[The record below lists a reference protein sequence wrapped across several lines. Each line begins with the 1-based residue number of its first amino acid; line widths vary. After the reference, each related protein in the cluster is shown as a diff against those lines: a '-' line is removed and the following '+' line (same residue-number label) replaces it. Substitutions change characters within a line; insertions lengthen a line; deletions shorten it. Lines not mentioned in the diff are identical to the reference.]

1 MVKVR
6 VLDLTSRELKD
17 EFKKIDVD
25 KRGLEIML
33 PKGKFYLLK
42 IEGMSAINAN
52 IVKQQMLSIGG
63 EAAVAR
69 GAIEARVD
77 KSDCII
83 MGTSAQYNNLI
94 EKLKLQ
100 PWGLKEVARKIEQT
114 LTQFNQDK
122 LLLCWD
128 GYRLEFH
135 QKTLIMGILNLTPDS
150 FSDGG
155 KFLKKEDALRH
166 AQEMEKEGAD
176 IIDVGGESTRPGAR
190 TVSLEEELRR
200 VIPLIR
206 ELRKK
211 VRVPISIDTRK
222 AKVAKEAIESGA
234 NIINDVSALRY
245 DPDMLKVVKKYKVPI
260 IVMHMK
266 GSPRTMQRAPQ
277 YRDLLSEIYTFFER
291 TIQKL
296 VQEGIDESKII
307 IDPGIGFGKT
317 LEHNVQI
324 LRRLREFRSL
334 GRPILLG
341 PSRKSFIGQI
351 LNLPVDRRLN
361 GTLASCACAIMNGAD
376 ILRVHDVR
384 EVVELAKVLDRLV
397 R

>member
-1 MVKVR
+1 
-6 VLDLTSRELKD
+6 
-17 EFKKIDVD
+17 
-25 KRGLEIML
+25 
-33 PKGKFYLLK
+33 
-42 IEGMSAINAN
+42 
-52 IVKQQMLSIGG
+52 
-63 EAAVAR
+63 
-69 GAIEARVD
+69 
-77 KSDCII
+77 
-83 MGTSAQYNNLI
+83 MGTFAQCLHLI

-100 PWGLKEVARKIEQT
+100 PLGLKEVARKIEQV

-122 LLLCWD
+122 LLISWD
-128 GYRLEFH
+128 GYRLKFH

-190 TVSLEEELRR
+190 TVSLKEELRR

-211 VRVPISIDTRK
+211 IRIPISIDTRK
-222 AKVAKEAIESGA
+222 AKVAKEAIENGA

-245 DPDMLKVVKKYKVPI
+245 DPDMFRVAKKYRVPI
-260 IVMHMK
+260 IIMHMK
-266 GSPRTMQRAPQ
+266 GTPRSMQNSPQ
-277 YRDLLSEIYTFFER
+277 YRDVISEIYAFFEK
-291 TIQKL
+291 TIQKM
-296 VQEGIDESKII
+296 VQEGIDENKII

-317 LEHNVQI
+317 LEHNLQI
-324 LRRLREFRSL
+324 LRRLREFKSL
-334 GRPILLG
+334 GRPILVG

-384 EVVELAKVLDRLV
+384 EVVELTKVVDKLV